1 MRDYIDAAAFKEM
14 ILCAD
19 AALQANIQAI
29 NDLNVFPVPDGDTG
43 TNMGL
48 TINNAATELR
58 KRDFESVSAAA
69 DCVASAM
76 LRGARG
82 NSGVILSLL
91 FRGIARRLKGL
102 DTAGS
107 QEFTGAMNDGVEA
120 AYKAVMK
127 PAEGTI
133 LTVSRLASAAAGKA
147 AKGGADLEASLVA
160 AIEAGDVALDDTM
173 NQNPVLKKAGVI
185 DAGGKGYMVILKAIL
200 ASLQGEI
207 SSSQQG
213 GTVEA
218 PKGDVF
224 DPDKVIVPEENIFD
238 TVYVVRKKDPNV
250 DLQPLRQ
257 YLDSIGDSLVISDDD
272 EIFKVHVHT
281 DIPGKA
287 LSESQKYGDLDIAK
301 IENMRLQALDLL
313 AGRKAKSTD
322 DLTEI
327 DKELSSMES
336 ATAVTGEEAE
346 QEDVEPEKDY
356 GVVAVCAGA
365 GLETLFRDLGVDQ
378 VVTGGQTMNP
388 STDDILRAVKA
399 TPASTVFVFPNNKN
413 IIMAAEQAA
422 PLTQKHVIVMP
433 TKTVPQGI
441 SAMLNFDPG
450 EPEESLVGAMGEAIG
465 KVHTAMVTYAARDS
479 DFGGHAIRAGEYL
492 ALLDG
497 ALVGSYT
504 NLKTLF
510 KELTWAFDDYHPE
523 FITVYYGEDVTEEE
537 ANAASQTITG
547 NFPDAEVSVVEGGQP
562 VYYYMI
568 SVE

>member
-1 MRDYIDAAAFKEM
+1 MREYIDAAAFKEM

-48 TINNAATELR
+48 TIQNAATELR
-58 KRDFESVSAAA
+58 KRDFDTVAAAA

-91 FRGIARRLKGL
+91 FRGISKRLKGM
-102 DTAGS
+102 DTAGAAD
-107 QEFTGAMNDGVEA
+107 FTAAMNDGVEA

-147 AKGGADLEASLVA
+147 AKGGADLEAALVA
-160 AIEAGDVALDDTM
+160 GIDAGDVALDDTM

-200 ASLQGEI
+200 ASLRGEVI
-207 SSSQQG
+207 AAA
-213 GTVEA
+213 TA
-218 PKGDVF
+218 PAPEKKPVF
-224 DPDKVIVPEENIFD
+224 TAENVFVPEVNIFD

-250 DLQPLRQ
+250 NLLPLRM
-257 YLDSIGDSLVISDDD
+257 YLDSIGDSLVINEDD

-287 LSESQKYGDLDIAK
+287 LAESQKYGDLDVAK
-301 IENMRLQALDLL
+301 IENMRLQALDMI
-313 AGRKAKSTD
+313 GGKTPNSTD
-322 DLTEI
+322 SLADVE
-327 DKELSSMES
+327 KELEAQEDMGDPQPEEP
-336 ATAVTGEEAE
+336 EEAE
-346 QEDVEPEKDY
+346 PEKEY

-365 GLETLFRDLGVDQ
+365 GLETLFKDLGVDQ

-413 IIMAAEQAA
+413 IIMAAEQCA

-441 SAMLNFDPG
+441 SAMLNFAPD
-450 EPEESLVGAMGEAIG
+450 EPEASLVGAMGEAIG

-523 FITVYYGEDVTEEE
+523 FITVYYGEDVTEAE
-537 ANAASQTITG
+537 ANAASETISG